1 MSIRP
6 ITRSVALVLILITA
20 LSSCGSGGSGGDAAG
35 FCRRWDKFLDRV
47 QSGELNSTG
56 ELLDAIQ
63 PSTLGDPGG
72 DLSEYRALFEDSI
85 RNGTNEDALLYTDLI
100 TSLCDDVSN

>member
-6 ITRSVALVLILITA
+6 ITKRAALVLILITA
-20 LSSCGSGGSGGDAAG
+20 LSSCGSSGGGGDSAG
-35 FCRRWDKFLDRV
+35 FCRRWDKLLDRV

-56 ELLDAIQ
+56 KLLDAIQ

-100 TSLCDDVSN
+100 TSLCDDISN

>member
-1 MSIRP
+1 MPGYPVLRNA
-6 ITRSVALVLILITA
+6 VLVLISVIA
-20 LSSCGSGGSGGDAAG
+20 LASCGTSGSGGDTAG
-35 FCRRWDKFLDRV
+35 FCRRWDETLERA

-85 RNGTNEDALLYTDLI
+85 RNGTNEDALLYTELI
-100 TSLCDDVSN
+100 TSICDDISS